1 MIPTSTPDS
10 ISINGSKRVHHIYIY
25 TYNRKNTSIYNDLG
39 NLKKRN
45 ILSEVDSQ
53 GFLKLGTLRPGAS

>member
-10 ISINGSKRVHHIYIY
+10 INGSKRVHHKYINISIC
-25 TYNRKNTSIYNDLG
+25 NRKNTSIYNDLG
-39 NLKKRN
+39 NLKKRS